1 MDDIS
6 FRNSFPFEANAI
18 ELLGYAQN
26 DIVEAKNKLHNA
38 PQDYFDKLNGAYLL
52 LQEVQEAL
60 YKIK

>member
-1 MDDIS
+1 MSNIAYE
-6 FRNSFPFEANAI
+6 NSFPYEANAI

-38 PQDYFDKLNGAYLL
+38 PQNYFDKLNGAYLL